1 MKTEAIINAT
11 SRKHEAEVRTSVAK
25 ILRERNMSNSEI
37 AKVLGVSYA
46 TVWKYL
52 GKQPSRNYGGCYT
65 KPKNQRKPELEKKTK
80 PSRKG
85 DSQKVVPLTI
95 EARLD
100 ATNTK
105 LERLVEVMEA
115 FIAAVQAEPEI
126 MDIIGK

>member
-1 MKTEAIINAT
+1 MKTESIINAT
-11 SRKHEAEVRTSVAK
+11 SRKHEAEVRASVAK

-52 GKQPSRNYGGCYT
+52 GKQPFYNYGGCYT
-65 KPKNQRKPELEKKTK
+65 KPKNQRKPDPEKKTK
-80 PSRKG
+80 LSRKG
-85 DSQKVVPLTI
+85 DSKKVVPLTI

-105 LERLVEVMEA
+105 LKRLVEVMEA

>member
-1 MKTEAIINAT
+1 M
-11 SRKHEAEVRTSVAK
+11 
-25 ILRERNMSNSEI
+25 
-37 AKVLGVSYA
+37 
-46 TVWKYL
+46 
-52 GKQPSRNYGGCYT
+52 
-65 KPKNQRKPELEKKTK
+65 K

-85 DSQKVVPLTI
+85 DSKKVVPLTI

>member
-11 SRKHEAEVRTSVAK
+11 SRKD
-25 ILRERNMSNSEI
+25 
-37 AKVLGVSYA
+37 
-46 TVWKYL
+46 
-52 GKQPSRNYGGCYT
+52 
-65 KPKNQRKPELEKKTK
+65 
-80 PSRKG
+80 

-95 EARLD
+95 EAHLD

>member
-11 SRKHEAEVRTSVAK
+11 SRKHEAEVRASVAK

-52 GKQPSRNYGGCYT
+52 GKQPFYNFGGCYT
-65 KPKNQRKPELEKKTK
+65 KPKNQRKPDPEKKMK

-85 DSQKVVPLTI
+85 DSKKVVPLTI

-126 MDIIGK
+126 MDIIGQ